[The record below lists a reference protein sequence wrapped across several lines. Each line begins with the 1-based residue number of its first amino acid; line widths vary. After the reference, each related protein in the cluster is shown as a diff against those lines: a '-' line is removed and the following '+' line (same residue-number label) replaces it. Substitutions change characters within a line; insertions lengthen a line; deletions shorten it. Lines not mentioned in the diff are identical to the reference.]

1 MSTKTV
7 DVLEAQN
14 NLAELLSQ
22 LVEGTEIII
31 TKGDTPVARLVP
43 IGLKRGRVAGLHPG
57 AAWMSEDFDAPL
69 PDEFWAGV

>member
-14 NLAELLSQ
+14 NLAELLS
-22 LVEGTEIII
+22 LVGDGTEIIL
-31 TKGDTPVARLVP
+31 TKGDKPIARLVP
-43 IGLKRGRVAGLHPG
+43 IDMKGARVAGLHRG

-69 PDEFWAGV
+69 PDEFWAGA